1 MAEKEDSFNYTYVL
15 IGIGIFL
22 AIIIA
27 AIVLRISFEN
37 KSKFGNLSSYYLPI
51 FSFGNTEFPPLEFP
65 P

>member
-27 AIVLRISFEN
+27 VIIVHISFEN
-37 KSKFGNLSSYYLPI
+37 KSKFGNLSAYYLPI